1 MRTILLF
8 FTSLLLVFLVPAS
21 ALCSEQKHDTLQT
34 GHPDTTYV
42 KKHHHP
48 VSIKPT
54 TDFDQRFSFI
64 RNNSV
69 NIWGQRGGIL
79 LNEELKVGVGA
90 YYMDDAKISSRNTN
104 PTIGGRYVKQ
114 SLLFGTAYVEPFLLR
129 RKYWELSVPFEIGF
143 GKANSKVFETSNDLF
158 LRSTSRDFLPTGAGL
173 SLSFKLPALPHFKPL
188 SWIGI
193 NFLAGYRYCLL
204 QNVYKTDYD
213 GAFWSISGA
222 IFLDRVFDDCRTWKK
237 NRKLQNYEKN

>member
-1 MRTILLF
+1 MMQLQALAEHSLQPGTRD
-8 FTSLLLVFLVPAS
+8 TSEKSHSDTAS
-21 ALCSEQKHDTLQT
+21 L
-34 GHPDTTYV
+34 PV
-42 KKHHHP
+42 HHSW
-48 VSIKPT
+48 SIKPT

-64 RNNSV
+64 RNNAV

-79 LNEELKVGVGA
+79 LNERLKLGVGA
-90 YYMDDAKISSRNTN
+90 YYMDDTRINRRVTYANASH
-104 PTIGGRYVKQ
+104 YVKQ
-114 SLLFGTAYVEPFLLR
+114 SLLFGTAYIEPYLIR
-129 RKYWELSVPFEIGF
+129 KKYWELSIPFEIGF
-143 GKANSKVFETSNDLF
+143 GKASSKVFETSTDLF

-173 SLSFKLPALPHFKPL
+173 SLSFKLPALPDFKPL

-222 IFLDRVFDDCRTWKK
+222 IFLDRVFDDCRAWK
-237 NRKLQNYEKN
+237 RKRKMEQL